1 MVGMDNDHDLNEEG
15 TPKQLALTILNC
27 LLMDEITNDSQ
38 EYLLDLVDSLDSTME
53 MKNILRLMLNSNT
66 KFLELEEYLFKLVQE
81 ETDSLNSYSN
91 TPLLREKVTKEA
103 NSYSR
108 IPEESKEDDSLMS
121 MPKDSE
127 DFTQNSSS

>member
-1 MVGMDNDHDLNEEG
+1 
-15 TPKQLALTILNC
+15 
-27 LLMDEITNDSQ
+27 
-38 EYLLDLVDSLDSTME
+38 

-121 MPKDSE
+121 MPKDPE
-127 DFTQNSSS
+127 DFTQNSSSEPQTDEYETPDENDVMDDSKSKVSDSQSNTLREKNSTPSP